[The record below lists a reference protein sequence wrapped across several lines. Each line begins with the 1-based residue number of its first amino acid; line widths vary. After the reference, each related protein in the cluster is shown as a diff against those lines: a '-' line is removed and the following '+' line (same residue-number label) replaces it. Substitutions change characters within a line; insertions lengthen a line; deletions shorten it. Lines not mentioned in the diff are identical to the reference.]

1 MTCEEL
7 RSCVHLFDADA
18 PSPLCVTARK
28 PITAAVDVCVL
39 SQLHSICFRV
49 IEGRLENL
57 GPLNCSPSAFLPNL
71 VAYLSSHDTSD
82 HRERSAVYHI
92 TLYLSPPLY

>member
-18 PSPLCVTARK
+18 PSPLCVTAHK

-49 IEGRLENL
+49 IKGGLENL

-71 VAYLSSHDTSD
+71 VAYLSSH
-82 HRERSAVYHI
+82 
-92 TLYLSPPLY
+92 